1 MVSQRAQGN
10 DKSNK
15 VIHSKAEMEKLV
27 LVISLQPDSE
37 GRGDVGC
44 QQCCLIAERRPCALF
59 IELIKQRNEFAHPPL
74 FCGVVMWK
82 RLPWKS
88 SI

>member
-10 DKSNK
+10 KKSNK

-27 LVISLQPDSE
+27 LANSPQPDSE
-37 GRGDVGC
+37 GRGDVGR
-44 QQCCLIAERRPCALF
+44 QHCCLIAERRPCALF
-59 IELIKQRNEFAHPPL
+59 IELITQRNGFAHPPL

-82 RLPWKS
+82 RLP
-88 SI
+88 